1 MKLNDFEN
9 IKKFIRK
16 ILSVENRKGLV
27 VGVGILGMMLIGFS
41 GFSGKSIK
49 SVSSSKIDSKHTTEV
64 KREKLEKNLENI
76 VSSIHGAGK
85 SKVLITFENS
95 SETVYATEERKNKEE
110 SEDKADGEVTRKKES
125 NDCEKK
131 YITVKDS
138 EGTEHALAVTEIEPK
153 IKGVIIACAG
163 GDNPVVKKRIIEAA
177 TTALSIP
184 SRRVCVTKSS

>member
-1 MKLNDFEN
+1 MNFNDFEN

-16 ILSVENRKGLV
+16 ILSRENRKGLV

-85 SKVLITFENS
+85 SKV
-95 SETVYATEERKNKEE
+95 
-110 SEDKADGEVTRKKES
+110 
-125 NDCEKK
+125 
-131 YITVKDS
+131 
-138 EGTEHALAVTEIEPK
+138 
-153 IKGVIIACAG
+153 
-163 GDNPVVKKRIIEAA
+163 
-177 TTALSIP
+177 
-184 SRRVCVTKSS
+184 